1 MFTHLVR
8 NVIFSR
14 HHSHIEKG
22 KMECYVFH
30 VIAFMLSLKF
40 VLIS

>member
-1 MFTHLVR
+1 MFTRLVR

-22 KMECYVFH
+22 KNGMLCHSCYR
-30 VIAFMLSLKF
+30 LSLY
-40 VLIS
+40 